1 MNNNVHTVNPNIQ
14 RKYLK
19 NQHHIDI
26 INTKKSLFHPRLY
39 LFLILIILFIVSIIK
54 SKEATKLSNL
64 NTSLNQTLTT
74 EINTKLTSEHKY
86 TTKLKELKITEH
98 HIHLKQQLIT
108 QLKINITNNLNIIT
122 STNKAKSNVDIQH
135 KLNELTKLYEKVKQ
149 KEQEYKIQLRDI
161 YVVLANKESQYKKL
175 LDDIT
180 QIKNKI
186 KTNHHSL

>member
-1 MNNNVHTVNPNIQ
+1 MNNNVHTINPHIQ
-14 RKYLK
+14 GKYSK

-54 SKEATKLSNL
+54 SNEATNLSNL

-74 EINTKLTSEHKY
+74 EITAKLTSEHKY
-86 TTKLKELKITEH
+86 TAKIKELKTTEH
-98 HIHLKQQLIT
+98 HILLKQQSIT
-108 QLKINITNNLNIIT
+108 QLKTNITNNLNII
-122 STNKAKSNVDIQH
+122 NKAKSNVDIQH
-135 KLNELTKLYEKVKQ
+135 KLNELTKLYEKVNQ

-180 QIKNKI
+180 QIKNK
-186 KTNHHSL
+186 KNTNHSL